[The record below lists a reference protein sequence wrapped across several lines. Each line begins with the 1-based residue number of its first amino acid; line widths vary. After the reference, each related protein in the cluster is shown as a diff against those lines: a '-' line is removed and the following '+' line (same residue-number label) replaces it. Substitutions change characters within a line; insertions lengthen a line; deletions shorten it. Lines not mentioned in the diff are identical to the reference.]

1 MISLAGRFL
10 SNRRLLR
17 RGLMVL
23 NHPADQAMS
32 YKSLRIAL
40 QVIGTV
46 VAVAWFWEATTR
58 GRGFI
63 STYLA
68 PFAFG
73 PLIIAG
79 IMRKSERQPKN

>member
-1 MISLAGRFL
+1 M
-10 SNRRLLR
+10 RLLR
-17 RGLMVL
+17 RGVMVL
-23 NHPADQAMS
+23 NHLADQGMS
-32 YKSLRIAL
+32 YKSLRITL

-46 VAVAWFWEATTR
+46 VAVAWFLEAMTC

-73 PLIIAG
+73 PLLIAG
-79 IMRKSERQPKN
+79 IMRKSEIRPKN

>member
-1 MISLAGRFL
+1 
-10 SNRRLLR
+10 
-17 RGLMVL
+17 MVL
-23 NHPADQAMS
+23 SDRTGPAMS

-40 QVIGTV
+40 QIIGTV

-73 PLIIAG
+73 PLVIAG
-79 IMRKSERQPKN
+79 IMRMLERQEKN